1 MLQPTEPDHTL
12 DTIYHKKSARAAR
25 RPPVTPRATPGS
37 SGQPTERTGHERRG
51 HDTHAPPC
59 LAHQYG
65 CCPRRQLYRTLSHYT
80 PTDASRADPPQTRSL
95 PKAPRRTSRRAAT
108 QRSSAELGCGVG
120 GARPGKLGAVTCP
133 CRTRSRSS
141 RPTPSPYFATRSAH
155 GFAAA
160 HASVVMTSRGRA
172 ATASRRS
179 GRSLWRR
186 ETAMVAMRVG

>member
-12 DTIYHKKSARAAR
+12 DPSTTKIGTCG
-25 RPPVTPRATPGS
+25 TPATRHATRHTRLQG
-37 SGQPTERTGHERRG
+37 PTNRTDGPRG

-108 QRSSAELGCGVG
+108 QRSSGELGCGVG

-133 CRTRSRSS
+133 CRTRSKSS

-160 HASVVMTSRGRA
+160 HASVVMTSRGCA